1 MDYYRQNE
9 LPETVKRYKA
19 YTDSFQDWLIKTAI
33 QRDIEHAAQLAA
45 HAKTKKRSN
54 KKGYKISIEEQERL
68 ANAIADT
75 KQPLTDTSGLLD
87 LDDAIRSRKEIA
99 QYHRINM
106 TSDAGH
112 TFFNNALEG
121 VRSTFASLLR
131 NIPAALKDHDLTDE
145 VSNFI
150 FVYFPKDTTDLSEE
164 EMGATAAHTSKDA
177 KLGKKV
183 PPGPKRQPGDIPFTK
198 EETELQNAFLVLCF
212 LYGFNRI
219 RGIVRET
226 WLLFHDG
233 YITVV
238 TAALITDLALAHVQQ
253 NVAALVEDLGIID
266 SGEPCLLSDVVK
278 GLYTKLSPSSG
289 SAPQD
294 AGSPQAPHAAIHHL
308 FCVDAIDHIE
318 AYMEVIRSKR
328 DGSPPQT
335 GSDLPFRPFMPF
347 LLFFEV
353 IRTKKIKL
361 PIWDKF
367 TEDMLRPT
375 ETSDD
380 WLPFGF
386 QILLDVQGIV
396 REDYRSIYKNVT
408 EHALDVARL
417 MRVHVEYEDR
427 MWASGNKPDYMSR
440 GETKFTNVFL
450 QVSYHCSR
458 IPTRHANT

>member
-33 QRDIEHAAQLAA
+33 QRNIENAAQLAA
-45 HAKTKKRSN
+45 HAKVKKRNN

-75 KQPLTDTSGLLD
+75 NQPLTDTSGLLD

-99 QYHRINM
+99 QYHKINM
-106 TSDAGH
+106 ASDAGH

-121 VRSTFASLLR
+121 VRTTFASLMR
-131 NIPAALKDHDLTDE
+131 NIPAALKDHDLADE

-150 FVYFPKDTTDLSEE
+150 FVYFPKDATDMSDEE
-164 EMGATAAHTSKDA
+164 VGATAPHSPRDT

-183 PPGPKRQPGDIPFTK
+183 QVAPKKQPGDVPFTK

-233 YITVV
+233 SITVV
-238 TAALITDLALAHVQQ
+238 TAALVTDLALAHVQQ
-253 NVAALVEDLGIID
+253 NVAGLVEDLGIVD
-266 SGEPCLLSDVVK
+266 SGEPCLLSDIVK
-278 GLYTKLSPSSG
+278 GLYTKVSSSSG
-289 SAPQD
+289 PASQS
-294 AGSPQAPHAAIHHL
+294 AGSPQAAHAVIHHL
-308 FCVDAIDHIE
+308 FCIDAIDHIE
-318 AYMEVIRSKR
+318 AYMEVIRLKR
-328 DGSPPQT
+328 DGSTPRT
-335 GSDLPFRPFMPF
+335 GSDTGPDLPFMPY

-353 IRTKKIKL
+353 IRTRKIKL

-386 QILLDVQGIV
+386 QILLDVQDIV
-396 REDYRSIYKNVT
+396 REDYRSLYKNVT
-408 EHALDVARL
+408 EHAMDIARL
-417 MRVHVEYEDR
+417 MRVHVDYEDR
-427 MWASGNKPDYMSR
+427 MWSSGNKPDYMSR
-440 GETKFTNVFL
+440 AETKFTNIFL
-450 QVSYHCSR
+450 KVSYYSSDIYASC
-458 IPTRHANT
+458 